1 MFGQIHGLGNYCSRT
16 AGNMF
21 GRVSGSCGE
30 ILEKSGGISG
40 EIQGM
45 KMRFYENF
53 GAWGW
58 DF

>member
-1 MFGQIHGLGNYCSRT
+1 
-16 AGNMF
+16 MF

-58 DF
+58 DFF